1 MTTNILAPSGDPYG
15 ITGFQSLSGGQ
26 QLSLRT
32 GSVPKQLP
40 AGYVAPR
47 WCPNIDILAVPEGR
61 ALRLV
66 RLSGG
71 HTIWRRT
78 LSDGQSRTSPDT
90 DKRSNTSHA
99 IKAIAWNPNGTTIA
113 VLHANGLLVQRDST
127 RGDIVHEAQT
137 DIDDTVVAMEWV
149 AGKIPEPAEDCV
161 EQMVE
166 FSLPKLS
173 PIDRGQSPPCHVNA
187 ETEPP
192 TAIVVTCA
200 SGSVWVCLGGIF
212 TLPPARLPPGQL
224 EGFVAVNAR
233 LDHDSASLFV
243 YLANYGTAHSDIDQP
258 SVSLCTVD
266 TSILSSSL
274 PLLHSLVPLSARLS
288 ALCLYLDNTLDALF
302 AEATARHE
310 NASRSFLLRT
320 FEGVL
325 RDHGVD
331 EATSP
336 MAELSRLALTGRAS
350 EPTSQFLLAK
360 LKSTKLNNWEH
371 AGRQG
376 AVALTRLIYQHSQ
389 PAVERTILAASR
401 LLDIVHTHKSS
412 TRDGA
417 ERTRDI
423 IVRAIVVLGWL
434 HARLDEYMTAV
445 REEQQENQEFVD
457 WALFTIDDLH
467 WQNEGSRRLGNDDAD
482 DGLRPVRPEIEYNIL
497 FRFFRKT
504 FGGCSDD
511 TRGPQSLILNML
523 HCNNASDTGAEQ
535 FHRAYFDAVIGAA
548 HVDAL
553 SIARPPT
560 STQAN
565 CKNDEKL
572 FGFVF
577 HSQALLDT
585 ARTNCGDDS
594 CMSDGPPTCTEA
606 LKEVKLLM
614 SQALEWPSHVLG
626 DSLQWNTVPSL
637 TCPMPLTSKD
647 STDLL
652 SDMHYVASSTDPS
665 GGTMYTATV
674 SSSQHLVL
682 LSTPSESNH
691 EPNTARIE
699 LVVDVAASNSNAQ
712 QTPISVLALS
722 FFDDDVLGILFTID
736 GCNEPFLGT
745 LEYQRGSNSVVY
757 QNSAQCVKDQTVN
770 KLVFARLLKVAGASA
785 TAPATLVCNERKG
798 RRCVAVVEKC
808 GKSWWPFDMDN
819 EEDSDEDSE

>member
-1 MTTNILAPSGDPYG
+1 MTTHILAPSGDPYG

-26 QLSLRT
+26 PLSLRT
-32 GSVPKQLP
+32 GSVPKQPP
-40 AGYVAPR
+40 ADYVAPR

-78 LSDGQSRTSPDT
+78 LTDGQSRTSHDT
-90 DKRSNTSHA
+90 DKRPNTSQA
-99 IKAIAWNPNGTTIA
+99 IRSIAWNPNGTTIA

-127 RGDIVHEAQT
+127 RGDIVHETQT
-137 DIDDTVVAMEWV
+137 DIDDAVVAMEWV
-149 AGKIPEPAEDCV
+149 AGKIPEPDADCA

-192 TAIVVTCA
+192 TAIVITCA

-212 TLPPARLPPGQL
+212 TLPPAHLPPGQL
-224 EGFVAVNAR
+224 EGFVAVDAR
-233 LDHDSASLFV
+233 LVQDSASLAV
-243 YLANYGTAHSDIDQP
+243 YLENDGTARSDIDQP
-258 SVSLCTVD
+258 GVSLCTVD

-320 FEGVL
+320 FEGLL

-376 AVALTRLIYQHSQ
+376 AVALTRLIYQHAQ

-417 ERTRDI
+417 ERTRGI
-423 IVRAIVVLGWL
+423 ILRAIVVLGWL
-434 HARLDEYMTAV
+434 HARLDECMTAV

-467 WQNEGSRRLGNDDAD
+467 WQNEGSRRLGNDGNDDVD
-482 DGLRPVRPEIEYNIL
+482 DGLRPVRPEIEYDIL

-511 TRGPQSLILNML
+511 TGPQSLILNML
-523 HCNNASDTGAEQ
+523 HRNDASDTGSEQ
-535 FHRAYFDAVIGAA
+535 FHRAYFDAVIDAA
-548 HVDAL
+548 HMDAL
-553 SIARPPT
+553 SIAQQPT
-560 STQAN
+560 NTNAECQ
-565 CKNDEKL
+565 NDKKL
-572 FGFVF
+572 FEFVF

-585 ARTNCGDDS
+585 ARANCGDDS
-594 CMSDGPPTCTEA
+594 GLSDGPPTCTEA

-614 SQALEWPSHVLG
+614 SQALEWPSRVLG

-637 TCPMPLTSKD
+637 TCPMPLASKD
-647 STDLL
+647 GADLL
-652 SDMHYVASSTDPS
+652 SDMHYVASSNDPS

-682 LSTPSESNH
+682 LSTPSESIH
-691 EPNTARIE
+691 EPTTARIE
-699 LVVDVAASNSNAQ
+699 LVVNVAASNSDTQ

-722 FFDDDVLGILFTID
+722 FFDDQVLGILFTID

-745 LEYQRGSNSVVY
+745 LEYQRGSGSVVY
-757 QNSAQCVKDQTVN
+757 QNSAQCVK
-770 KLVFARLLKVAGASA
+770 
-785 TAPATLVCNERKG
+785 
-798 RRCVAVVEKC
+798 
-808 GKSWWPFDMDN
+808 
-819 EEDSDEDSE
+819 